1 MKHGRDK
8 MKSGTD
14 VFNAVMLVRIDV
26 LVNIKQNQTR
36 HPGDFSYLHERKKR
50 ETVPWDRL

>member
-1 MKHGRDK
+1 

-36 HPGDFSYLHERKKR
+36 HPGAFSYLHERKKR
-50 ETVPWDRL
+50 ETVPWDHL